1 MSWTVLFHRAFD
13 IEFEDLSEAVQDEL
27 LAHSRLIEQFGPTLG
42 RPHVDTLKGS
52 RHANVKELRF
62 VADGGASMALPLL
75 LTQSEKLFSS
85 LAEIKRVVAKRVSTN
100 N

>member
-42 RPHVDTLKGS
+42 RPRVDTLKGS

-62 VADGGASMALPLL
+62 VADGGASMVLL
-75 LTQSEKLFSS
+75 LTQSERLFSS